1 MSNPGQW
8 KRPTPPTRGIKG
20 SEVFEMSGSRNCF
33 RRSLLVVMALLLMAT
48 WGLAQSDSGTVR
60 GQVTDSS
67 GAAIPAL
74 TVVAIDATGASHEA
88 QTNEEGRYVFPRLAP
103 GSYTIRIQLKGFA
116 NFEKTGVAVAPG
128 QAQTVNAQ
136 MVVALEKQQVTVKEN
151 SANVSVQA
159 ESNASALVLKGKDL
173 EALSDDPD
181 ELASQLQALAGPA
194 AGPNGGEIYIDGFT
208 GGQLPTKSSIR
219 EIRVNQN
226 PFSAQYD
233 KLGYGRIEI
242 FTKPG
247 TDKWHGQGM
256 GMFNDSALNSRNPFA
271 LHEPGYHR
279 EFMDGSLGGPLSK
292 KASIF
297 LDGGRRDMAGN
308 SVVSAVILDSDL
320 QQTSFSQA
328 VPNRNTNTN
337 VSSRLDY
344 QLTPNNTLTARYQ
357 FFQGNSTNNGIGQ
370 FSLAAQGYGT
380 HQTEHN
386 IQISDSQVISARAVN
401 DFRLEFARG
410 TNNQIPVD
418 EDATVQVQGAFTG
431 GGNSQ
436 GKVLDTENHVEI
448 HNLTSISNGKHF
460 FTFGGRVRDVD
471 EWNSSTGNFNGT
483 FTFASLAA
491 YQSAETAITACQAAG
506 QSLCQ
511 ASGATQFSLT
521 AGNPLSSVNW
531 IDLGLYA
538 EDQWRLRSNMSLN
551 IGLRYET
558 QNSIYDRTDFAPR
571 VGFAWALGRGKS
583 AKTVI
588 RTGFGVFYD
597 RFQESQVLQA
607 KRLNGVNQTQ
617 YIVMDPAFFPNI
629 PLSSDLAPMSASQTA
644 NTTYQIDPNLRAP
657 YTVQGAAGVERQV
670 TKNATVSVT
679 YLNSHGVHQLMTR
692 NINAPLPGTFVPC
705 ATGDTTCTASAGTRP
720 YGDVGNIYQYESAG
734 LFNQNQVI
742 TNLNLHLGTKVAL
755 FGFYSLN
762 FAKSNTSGV
771 GSFPSNSYDV
781 ALDYGRAAFDVRHR
795 LFLGGSFSLLK
806 GFRLSPFMIANSGS
820 PFNITTGQDNNGD
833 SIFNDRPTYAAAG
846 ATGTNIVKTQWGAFD
861 TNPQAGEKVIPIN
874 NATGPG
880 QFSLN
885 LRLSKTIGLG
895 RKTETRTLGGPM
907 GPPPG
912 GGRGGP
918 PPGGGGG
925 PGGGLGPGGLS
936 SSGGR
941 GGPPGQNVSYRYNL
955 TLGVGAMNAF
965 NIVNLGTPVGQLSS
979 PLFGKSNSLA
989 SGFGP
994 PGGGNRQI
1002 DFQVMFS
1009 F

>member
-1 MSNPGQW
+1 MSD
-8 KRPTPPTRGIKG
+8 
-20 SEVFEMSGSRNCF
+20 SLNCF
-33 RRSLLVVMALLLMAT
+33 RRLLLAALALLLFAV
-48 WGLAQSDSGTVR
+48 WGLAQSESGNVQ

-67 GAAIPAL
+67 GGAIPAL
-74 TVVAIDATGASHEA
+74 TVVAVDATGASHET
-88 QTNEEGRYVFPRLAP
+88 QTNEEGRYAFLRLSP
-103 GSYTIRIQLKGFA
+103 GTYSIRIRLKGFA
-116 NFEKTGVAVAPG
+116 DFEKTGVVVTPG
-128 QAQTVNAQ
+128 QTQTVNAQ
-136 MVVALEKQQVTVKEN
+136 MVVALEKQQITVKEN
-151 SANVSVQA
+151 SVTVSVQA
-159 ESNASALVLKGKDL
+159 ENNASALVLKDKDL
-173 EALSDDPD
+173 DALSDDPD
-181 ELASQLQALAGPA
+181 ELSSQLQALAGPA

-256 GMFNDSALNSRNPFA
+256 GMFNDSALNSRNPFVSQ
-271 LHEPGYHR
+271 EPGYHR
-279 EFMDGSLGGPLSK
+279 EFMDGSLGGPLNK
-292 KASIF
+292 KASFFI
-297 LDGGRRDMAGN
+297 DGGRRDMAGN
-308 SVVSAVILDSDL
+308 SIVSAVVLDPNL
-320 QQTSFSQA
+320 QQTPFSQA
-328 VPNRNTNTN
+328 VPNPNLNMN
-337 VSSRLDY
+337 LSSRVDY
-344 QLTPNNTLTARYQ
+344 QLTSNNTLTARYQ
-357 FFQGNSTNNGIGQ
+357 FSDGNSKNNGIGQ
-370 FSLAAQGYGT
+370 FALKAQGYNT
-380 HQTEHN
+380 QQSEHN
-386 IQISDSQVISARAVN
+386 IELSDSQVISARAVN
-401 DFRLEFARG
+401 DLRLEYAHD
-410 TNNQIPVD
+410 TNNQLPLSQ
-418 EDATVQVQGAFTG
+418 DATVQVQGAFTG

-436 GKVLDTENHVEI
+436 GKLLDTENHVEI
-448 HNLTSISNGKHF
+448 HNLTSITSGKHYF
-460 FTFGGRVRDVD
+460 SFGGRMRDVN

-491 YQSAETAITACQAAG
+491 YQSSEAALLACQQAG
-506 QSLCQ
+506 QSACQ
-511 ASGATQFSLT
+511 ASGASQFSLT
-521 AGNPLSSVNW
+521 TGNPVAAANW

-538 EDQWRLRSNMSLN
+538 EDQWRICSNMSLN

-558 QNSIYDRTDFAPR
+558 QNSIHDRTDLAPR
-571 VGFAWALGRGKS
+571 VGFAWALGHGNNL
-583 AKTVI
+583 KTVL

-617 YIVMDPAFFPNI
+617 YIVTDPGFFPNT
-629 PLSSDLAPMSASQTA
+629 PLLSELAQMSSNTA
-644 NTTYQIDPNLRAP
+644 ATTTYQIDSNLRAP
-657 YTVQGAAGVERQV
+657 YTVQAAAGMERQV

-679 YLNSHGVHQLMTR
+679 YLNSHGVHQFMTR
-692 NINAPLPGTFVPC
+692 NINAPLPGTYVSCSP
-705 ATGDTTCTASAGTRP
+705 GDTTCTPSAGTRP
-720 YGDVGNIYQYESAG
+720 YGDVGNIYQYESDG
-734 LFNQNQVI
+734 LFNQNQLI
-742 TNLNLHLGTKVAL
+742 TNTNVRLGTKFSL

-762 FAKSNTSGV
+762 FANSNTSGV
-771 GSFPSNSYDV
+771 NSFPSNSYDV

-795 LFLGGSFSLLK
+795 LFMGGSFSLPK
-806 GFRLSPFMIANSGS
+806 GIRLSPFMMANSGT

-833 SIFNDRPTYAAAG
+833 SIFNDRPAYAPAG
-846 ATGTNIVKTQWGAFD
+846 ATGTNIVKTQWGTFD
-861 TNPQAGEKVIPIN
+861 TNPQAGETIIPIN
-874 NATGPG
+874 SGTGPG

-895 RKTETRTLGGPM
+895 RKTESRTVGGPM

-918 PPGGGGG
+918 PGGGG

-955 TLGVGAMNAF
+955 TLGIGAMNAF
-965 NIVNLGTPVGQLSS
+965 NIVNLGAPVGQLSS

-989 SGFGP
+989 GGFGP
-994 PGGGNRQI
+994 PGGGNRRI

>member
-1 MSNPGQW
+1 MSDSW
-8 KRPTPPTRGIKG
+8 KW
-20 SEVFEMSGSRNCF
+20 FQ
-33 RRSLLVVMALLLMAT
+33 RSLLAALALFLMAIS
-48 WGLAQSDSGTVR
+48 GLAQLPWGNVQ

-74 TVVAIDATGASHEA
+74 TVVAVDATGASHET
-88 QTNEEGRYVFPRLAP
+88 QTNEEGRYAFPRLAP
-103 GSYTIRIQLKGFA
+103 GTYSIRIQLKGFA
-116 NFEKTGVAVAPG
+116 NFEKTGVVVAPG
-128 QAQTVNAQ
+128 QTQTVNAQ
-136 MVVALEKQQVTVKEN
+136 MVVALEKQQITVKEN
-151 SANVSVQA
+151 SVSVSVQA
-159 ESNASALVLKGKDL
+159 ENNASALVLKDKDL
-173 EALSDDPD
+173 DALSDDPD
-181 ELASQLQALAGPA
+181 ELSSQLQALAGPA

-256 GMFNDSALNSRNPFA
+256 GMFNDSALNSRNPFVSQ
-271 LHEPGYHR
+271 EPGYHR

-292 KASIF
+292 KASFFI
-297 LDGGRRDMAGN
+297 DGGRRDMAGN
-308 SVVSAVILDSDL
+308 SIVSAVVLDPNL
-320 QQTSFSQA
+320 QQTPFSQA
-328 VPNRNTNTN
+328 VPNPNTNMN
-337 VSSRLDY
+337 LSSRVDY
-344 QLTPNNTLTARYQ
+344 QLTSNNTLTARYQ
-357 FFQGNSTNNGIGQ
+357 FFDANSKNNGIGQ
-370 FSLAAQGYGT
+370 FALPAQGYNT
-380 HQTEHN
+380 QQSEHN
-386 IQISDSQVISARAVN
+386 IELSDSQVISARAVN
-401 DFRLEFARG
+401 DLRLEYAYD
-410 TNNQIPVD
+410 TNNQLPLSQ
-418 EDATVQVQGAFTG
+418 DATVQVQGAFTG
-431 GGNSQ
+431 GGTSQ
-436 GKVLDTENHVEI
+436 GKLLDTQNHVEI
-448 HNLTSISNGKHF
+448 HNLTSITSGKHYF
-460 FTFGGRVRDVD
+460 SFGGRVRDVN

-491 YQSAETAITACQAAG
+491 YQSSEAALLACEQAG
-506 QSLCQ
+506 QSACQ
-511 ASGATQFSLT
+511 ASGASQFSLT
-521 AGNPLSSVNW
+521 AGNPVAAVNW

-551 IGLRYET
+551 LGLRYET
-558 QNSIYDRTDFAPR
+558 QNSIHDRTDFAPR
-571 VGFAWALGRGKS
+571 VGFAWALGHGNN
-583 AKTVI
+583 AKTVL

-617 YIVMDPAFFPNI
+617 YIVTDPDFFPNI
-629 PLSSDLAPMSASQTA
+629 PLSSNLAQMSASQTA
-644 NTTYQIDPNLRAP
+644 DTTYKIDPNLRAP
-657 YTVQGAAGVERQV
+657 YTVQAAAGVERQV

-692 NINAPLPGTFVPC
+692 NINAPLPGTFVSCSP
-705 ATGDTTCTASAGTRP
+705 GDVTCTPSAGTRP
-720 YGDVGNIYQYESAG
+720 YGNVGNIYQYESDG
-734 LFNQNQVI
+734 LFNQNQLI
-742 TNLNLHLGTKVAL
+742 TNINVRLGTKFSL

-762 FAKSNTSGV
+762 FANSNTSGV
-771 GSFPSNSYDV
+771 NSFPSNSYDV
-781 ALDYGRAAFDVRHR
+781 ALDYGRAAFDIRHR
-795 LFLGGSFSLLK
+795 LFLGGSFSLPK
-806 GFRLSPFMIANSGS
+806 GIRLSPFMMANSGT

-833 SIFNDRPTYAAAG
+833 SIFNDRPAYAPAG
-846 ATGTNIVKTQWGAFD
+846 ATGPNIVKTQWGTFD
-861 TNPQAGEKVIPIN
+861 TNPTTGETIIPIN
-874 NATGPG
+874 LGTGPG

-895 RKTETRTLGGPM
+895 RKSESRTVGGPM

-912 GGRGGP
+912 GGRGG

-955 TLGVGAMNAF
+955 TLGIGAMNAF
-965 NIVNLGTPVGQLSS
+965 NIVNLGAPVGQLSS

-989 SGFGP
+989 GGFGP
-994 PGGGNRQI
+994 PGGGNRRI